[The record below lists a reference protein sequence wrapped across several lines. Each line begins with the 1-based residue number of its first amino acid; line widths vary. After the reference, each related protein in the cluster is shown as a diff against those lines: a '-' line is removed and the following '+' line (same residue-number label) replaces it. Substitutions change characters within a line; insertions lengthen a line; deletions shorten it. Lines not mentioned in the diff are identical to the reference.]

1 MSVLAMTAAQR
12 AELEAAQRQS
22 RNVRHWKRY
31 QAVLLRADGMPVAVV
46 AQPLGG
52 SRVRVSQWARAWR
65 AAGVAGVREGVHP
78 GAARRLDGQGEQ
90 RLSELLTSAPQAA
103 GYAATG
109 WTVPLLQTELAKG
122 DRHASQRTIRRAL
135 HRLGW
140 VWKRPRFVLGRPD
153 PAYQAQK
160 GRARSKLA

>member
-1 MSVLAMTAAQR
+1 MHVLAMTAEQR
-12 AELEAAQRQS
+12 TELETAQRQS

-31 QAVLLRADGMPVAVV
+31 QAVLLRADGMLVATV
-46 AQPLGG
+46 AQTLGC
-52 SRVRVSQWARAWR
+52 SRVSVSNWTNAWR
-65 AAGVAGVREGVHP
+65 AAGVAGVREGAHP
-78 GAARRLDGQGEQ
+78 GAVRRLDPHGEQ
-90 RLSELLTSAPQAA
+90 RLTALLTRDPQAT

-122 DRHASQRTIRRAL
+122 GWHASGRTIRRAL

-153 PAYQAQK
+153 PAYLAKK
-160 GRARSKLA
+160 GRS